1 MRSKE
6 KMNFDGWIAD
16 GNALIVDNAWS
27 TQDSQWSNRF
37 DTKAELFAYYLKE
50 FFGLNPA
57 QYFFLEMLPYMRV
70 ESETSYA
77 LKYNH
82 ASEWVVNLFKT
93 TLATKY
99 GRFNSGDLVFDMNGM
114 KFRLEKEFGR
124 FGRYGKLYM
133 TLEGFECIDD
143 FLNA

>member
-1 MRSKE
+1 MRDRE
-6 KMNFDGWIAD
+6 TMNFDAWIAD
-16 GNALIVDNAWS
+16 GNASIIDNAWS

-37 DTKAELFAYYLKE
+37 DTKAELFGYYLKE

-57 QYFFLEMLPYMRV
+57 QYFFLEVLPHMDIK
-70 ESETSYA
+70 SEREYA

-82 ASEWVVNLFKT
+82 ASQWIVDLFKT
-93 TLATKY
+93 ILATKY
-99 GRFNSGDLVFDMNGM
+99 GRFNSEDLQFQSNGM
-114 KFRLEKEFGR
+114 TFRIEKEYGR

-133 TLEGFECIDD
+133 TLDGFDSIDD